1 MYVSRF
7 RVYGGGETRR
17 VSARFFFARPSRGV
31 ERKQSGHLSRRVARS
46 WRSARASRAERETS
60 RRDAHLVADVHQPSA
75 GIGGE
80 EELDQVELACVRRRG
95 GGKGERGIGA
105 SDLRKRGESKPRDD
119 APAAAAVCSS
129 VRPSSSRYFTS
140 FDASSSVA
148 YSAKHATLPS
158 AAFSSIETCE
168 VKRSPPVRVFSTR
181 ARRCTRLHCTSRS
194 RAAEVPRQNRSGV
207 IGIFSLF
214 RERDRE
220 KNSRFTPS
228 TGRGRSFD
236 AFSPPE
242 DTWAK
247 WPFIT
252 QENRCRARKPDTIY
266 FTMTVASFAS
276 TTRRAFHASASVF
289 AVPDSEVSEKRG
301 PWFAHPAMPL
311 GLGAL
316 CAVPGATSW
325 CVFLPFFAVVNGYRI
340 GTLRCRSTRDGFARV
355 GRFPATRER
364 ARAFLAGK
372 REEAALDRR

>member
-1 MYVSRF
+1 
-7 RVYGGGETRR
+7 
-17 VSARFFFARPSRGV
+17 
-31 ERKQSGHLSRRVARS
+31 
-46 WRSARASRAERETS
+46 
-60 RRDAHLVADVHQPSA
+60 
-75 GIGGE
+75 
-80 EELDQVELACVRRRG
+80 
-95 GGKGERGIGA
+95 
-105 SDLRKRGESKPRDD
+105 
-119 APAAAAVCSS
+119 VCSS

-148 YSAKHATLPS
+148 YSAKYATLPS

-181 ARRCTRLHCTSRS
+181 ARRCRRLHCTARS
-194 RAAEVPRQNRSGV
+194 RAAEVRDKTEMGV
-207 IGIFSLF
+207 IEIFSLF
-214 RERDRE
+214 RKRDRE

-228 TGRGRSFD
+228 TDRGRSFGR
-236 AFSPPE
+236 FSPPE

-252 QENRCRARKPDTIY
+252 QENRCRALENPIHI
-266 FTMTVASFAS
+266 FTMVASFAS

-289 AVPDSEVSEKRG
+289 AVRDPEVSEKRG

-311 GLGAL
+311 GFGAL

-355 GRFPATRER
+355 GRFPATHER

>member
-1 MYVSRF
+1 MAKR
-7 RVYGGGETRR
+7 GG
-17 VSARFFFARPSRGV
+17 SAHAFASFARRL
-31 ERKQSGHLSRRVARS
+31 RQQSGHLSRRVARS

-148 YSAKHATLPS
+148 YSAKYATLPS

-194 RAAEVPRQNRSGV
+194 RAADV

-252 QENRCRARKPDTIY
+252 QENRCRARKPDTYI
-266 FTMTVASFAS
+266 
-276 TTRRAFHASASVF
+276 
-289 AVPDSEVSEKRG
+289 
-301 PWFAHPAMPL
+301 
-311 GLGAL
+311 
-316 CAVPGATSW
+316 
-325 CVFLPFFAVVNGYRI
+325 
-340 GTLRCRSTRDGFARV
+340 LR
-355 GRFPATRER
+355 
-364 ARAFLAGK
+364 
-372 REEAALDRR
+372 